1 MKKLIVEAIGTGLL
15 AFTAML
21 SNGDAF
27 AIAGVLAISM
37 IAFGNISGGHFNIA
51 ITMAMWS
58 RKVISFMEA
67 VKYSLAQVV
76 GAVLAIAL
84 VNMLSN
90 NEILQIRDVMGGT
103 IGKNTWIV
111 ELIASAVLLIAFFG
125 CIRNKMTPA
134 LGVALA
140 HIVLIP
146 LGFMVNTSVT
156 IAQFFNGGSL
166 YVLAIIAISQIAG
179 GILAEKLE
187 AKLNKK

>member
-84 VNMLSN
+84 VNMLSD
-90 NEILQIRDVMGGT
+90 NEILQMGDVMGGT

>member
-90 NEILQIRDVMGGT
+90 NEILQMGNVMGGT

-111 ELIASAVLLIAFFG
+111 ELIASGVLLIAFFG